1 MSYERKGED
10 CMAGT
15 YTNLLFHLV
24 FSTKER
30 LPLITEGVEGK
41 LHDYIGGIIRGEGG
55 VLLEIGG
62 VPDHVH
68 LLAKFKADA
77 SVSVMVRKIKA
88 PSSKWMN
95 ERPDARER
103 FEWQGGYGAFSV
115 SESRVPAV
123 RKYLRDQKEHHKRIS
138 FRDELIS
145 LFKAHGIQY
154 DERYLLG

>member
-1 MSYERKGED
+1 
-10 CMAGT
+10 MAGT

-30 LPLITEGVEGK
+30 LPLITESVEGE
-41 LHDYIGGIIRGEGG
+41 LHGYIGGIIRGEGG

-68 LLAKFKADA
+68 LLARFKADA
-77 SVSVMVRKIKA
+77 SVSMMIRKIKA

-123 RKYLRDQKEHHKRIS
+123 RRYLRRQKEHHKQTS
-138 FRDELIS
+138 FREELIS

>member
-1 MSYERKGED
+1 
-10 CMAGT
+10 MAGT

-30 LPLITEGVEGK
+30 VPLIRETVEGE
-41 LHDYIGGIIRGEGG
+41 LQGYIGGIIRGESG
-55 VLLEIGG
+55 VLLAIGG
-62 VPDHVH
+62 MPDHIH
-68 LLAKFKADA
+68 ILAKFKADT
-77 SVSVMVRKIKA
+77 SVSEMVRKIKA

-115 SESRVPAV
+115 SESRLSTV
-123 RKYLRDQKEHHKRIS
+123 RRYIRNQKEHHARTS
-138 FRDELIS
+138 FRDELIA
-145 LFKAHGIQY
+145 LLKAHGIQY

>member
-1 MSYERKGED
+1 
-10 CMAGT
+10 MAGS
-15 YTNLLFHLV
+15 YTNLLFHLI
-24 FSTKER
+24 FSTKNR
-30 LPLITEGVEGK
+30 SPLIAESVEGD
-41 LHDYIGGIIRGEGG
+41 LHGYLGGIIRGEGG

-62 VPDHVH
+62 MPDHVH
-68 LLAKFKADA
+68 LLARFKADA
-77 SVSVMVRKIKA
+77 SVAQMVRKIKA

-103 FEWQGGYGAFSV
+103 FEWQIGYGAFSV

-123 RKYLRDQKEHHKRIS
+123 RRYLRNQKEHHKRVS

>member
-1 MSYERKGED
+1 
-10 CMAGT
+10 MAGT

-30 LPLITEGVEGK
+30 TPLITEAVEGE
-41 LHDYIGGIIRGEGG
+41 LDGYIGGIIRGEGG
-55 VLLEIGG
+55 ALLEIGG
-62 VPDHVH
+62 MPDHVH
-68 LLAKFKADA
+68 ILARFKADA
-77 SVSVMVRKIKA
+77 SVSAMVRKIKSM
-88 PSSKWMN
+88 SSKWMN

-123 RKYLRDQKEHHKRIS
+123 RRYLRSQKEHHKKIS
-138 FRDELIS
+138 FRDELIA